1 MLEDFKLMD
10 ILSDLGYQETDFD
23 DFINTNVTVQVTVVT
38 RVIYS
43 AVTYSIVNV
52 LTFTFTIE
60 DNAPPRVVF
69 VFYEWNDP
77 SVPTNITFYA
87 EIEEYGEGV
96 EELVLYYYFNV
107 VSEENET
114 NGNGALYQWR
124 VKYSQND
131 EYDYTSV
138 QMVPVNS
145 THYTTTVDFTPTQ
158 NTEIIYKVMVSDK
171 AGNVD
176 DDAYPLGRDP
186 QRIRDQMFV
195 MIIQGLPVEL
205 LVGIVFI
212 LIIVASILSFIA
224 IKVFGGTELVGLD
237 LEKVMEGI
245 DEPTSEEIQS
255 SIDAHT
261 VGLVISFF
269 DQRHGPVPIIV
280 EPTILKDNFTKLVD
294 LSDLS
299 FSACRFAENFEE
311 ELPSNFDFNLGRGY
325 KVTSVAFGFALD
337 RPKARGGSE
346 NITLNILAQKAYSKL
361 IIQFTEKFEDQV
373 HDIHTERIG

>member
-1 MLEDFKLMD
+1 
-10 ILSDLGYQETDFD
+10 
-23 DFINTNVTVQVTVVT
+23 
-38 RVIYS
+38 
-43 AVTYSIVNV
+43 
-52 LTFTFTIE
+52 
-60 DNAPPRVVF
+60 
-69 VFYEWNDP
+69 
-77 SVPTNITFYA
+77 
-87 EIEEYGEGV
+87 
-96 EELVLYYYFNV
+96 
-107 VSEENET
+107 
-114 NGNGALYQWR
+114 
-124 VKYSQND
+124 
-131 EYDYTSV
+131 
-138 QMVPVNS
+138 
-145 THYTTTVDFTPTQ
+145 
-158 NTEIIYKVMVSDK
+158 
-171 AGNVD
+171 
-176 DDAYPLGRDP
+176 
-186 QRIRDQMFV
+186 
-195 MIIQGLPVEL
+195 
-205 LVGIVFI
+205 
-212 LIIVASILSFIA
+212 LSFIA

-346 NITLNILAQKAYSKL
+346 NITLNILAQKTYSKL

-373 HDIHTERIG
+373 HDIHVTMNEKPKGLDEITEKVVALRNFVTKMVLSYENLYGPYEEESEEE